1 MRCGCRGAAPP
12 RRARLPASPGGPP
25 LACCAG
31 RGLDGGRGGRGAVDS
46 HVTLG
51 AQRLAELFGQ
61 RASFYVP
68 AAQARGS
75 LTYPMRGS

>member
-1 MRCGCRGAAPP
+1 
-12 RRARLPASPGGPP
+12 
-25 LACCAG
+25 
-31 RGLDGGRGGRGAVDS
+31 VDS